1 MSAAAVA
8 SAVGTSN
15 RTPRMSGVKLVLSWI
30 GISLLA
36 FPLGGLVG
44 WAIGG
49 HVDSL
54 GPALIG
60 GAITG
65 AGVGFVQWLFLRRDL
80 GVGAMWIAATGV
92 ALAAGLGVGAPVV
105 DYETTLGSLVVMGAI
120 SGVPVGVA
128 QGLLLRDKF
137 SLWAA
142 WMVAMPFMWAIGW
155 AVTTTGGIDVDN
167 QFDVFGAYGAI
178 AFGILSGPLL
188 LAGSRA
194 QDTA

>member
-1 MSAAAVA
+1 MSATAVA
-8 SAVGTSN
+8 SSVNHPLST
-15 RTPRMSGVKLVLSWI
+15 RRMSGVKLVLSWI

-80 GVGAMWIAATGV
+80 GVGTMWIPATGV

-105 DYETTLGSLVVMGAI
+105 DYETSLGSLVVMGAI

-128 QGLLLRDKF
+128 QGLLLRGKF
-137 SLWAA
+137 SLW
-142 WMVAMPFMWAIGW
+142 
-155 AVTTTGGIDVDN
+155 
-167 QFDVFGAYGAI
+167 
-178 AFGILSGPLL
+178 
-188 LAGSRA
+188 
-194 QDTA
+194 TA